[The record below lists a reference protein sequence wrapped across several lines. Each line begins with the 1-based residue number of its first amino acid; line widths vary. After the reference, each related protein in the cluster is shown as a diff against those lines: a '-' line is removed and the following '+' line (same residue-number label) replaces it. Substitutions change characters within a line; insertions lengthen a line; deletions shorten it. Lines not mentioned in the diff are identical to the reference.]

1 MTGRRPHPARPSVP
15 APFSAPLAARLA
27 LALLAA
33 VALLIPGA
41 GIAGAPPALAA
52 DTDVTLV
59 TDAAYE
65 VHPDDRLV
73 HVTVRIMA
81 RNHRAETK
89 TRRFY
94 AEHAYLAVQPG
105 VSGLR
110 LGGAPG
116 AKVRVARRT
125 AAYTL
130 LRIDFGKRLYGGSS
144 RAYTLAFDLRDAGSR
159 KGGQVRIG
167 GSLASF
173 PVWAYASDGAKGST
187 VTVEFPAGYDV
198 HVERGTFDR
207 TATTDDGGTRLTAGP
222 LASPTTW
229 FAVVLGERE
238 ASYADTPLSVPAGAQ
253 EIPLVIRAWDED
265 PAWARRVGGLL
276 ERALP
281 ALAAD
286 TGLPWPDTEPTIVRE
301 AATRSAG
308 GHASLFDPA
317 QDLIE
322 IAYWADD
329 MAVLHGATHGWFN
342 GGLLADRW
350 ANEGFA
356 SLFAERAAAALDVK
370 ARSPELSDE
379 VAGARIPLNA
389 WPAAAED
396 ADPDAE
402 AYGYAASLTLAREIA
417 ARAGDAGLRA
427 VLAAAAARIGA
438 YQPPATGGAT
448 NAGTGSPGTLPG
460 AARETLQAAPDW
472 RALLDLLEEPPG
484 SDFTDLWRTWVV
496 REDEAA
502 LLDAR
507 AEARHSYERTL
518 ALADG
523 WALPVAIRDALR
535 AWQFESAER
544 LMADARTVLAQRTAV
559 EARSARHGVAAP
571 ATMRWLFEAGRLPEA
586 SREAEAELNAL
597 LVLEGA
603 LAERHEDA
611 DILTRIG
618 MLGEDPE
625 SDVTAARAAFE
636 AGSMDR
642 VLAAADGA
650 FTSWNGAWQEGRRR
664 ALFAVA
670 VLATVLVLA
679 TALGAAVRRARRSR
693 A

>member
-1 MTGRRPHPARPSVP
+1 MTGPGSHPARRPAP
-15 APFSAPLAARLA
+15 APFSAPRAARLA
-27 LALLAA
+27 LALLVA
-33 VALLIPGA
+33 VTLLVPGA

-52 DTDVTLV
+52 ETDVTLV
-59 TDAAYE
+59 TEAAYE
-65 VHPDDRLV
+65 VRPDDRLV
-73 HVTVRIMA
+73 HVTVRIVA

-94 AEHAYLAVQPG
+94 AENAYLAVQPG
-105 VSGLR
+105 ISGLR

-116 AKVRVARRT
+116 AKVRVASKT
-125 AAYTL
+125 STYTL

-144 RAYTLAFDLRDAGSR
+144 RAYTLAFDLRDTGGR

-173 PVWAYASDGAKGST
+173 PVWAYASDRAKGST
-187 VTVEFPAGYDV
+187 VTVDFPAGYDV
-198 HVERGTFDR
+198 TVERGKFDR
-207 TATTDDGGTRLTAGP
+207 TVTTDDGGTRLTAGP

-238 ASYADTPLSVPAGAQ
+238 ASYADTPLTVTAGEQA
-253 EIPLVIRAWDED
+253 IPLVIRAWDED
-265 PAWARRVGGLL
+265 PAWARRVGALL
-276 ERALP
+276 GRALP

-286 TGLPWPDTEPTIVRE
+286 TGMRWPDAERTIVRE

-317 QDLIE
+317 QHLIE
-322 IAYWADD
+322 IAYWAND

-342 GGLLADRW
+342 GALLADRW

-356 SLFAERAAAALDVK
+356 SLFAERAAAALDIK
-370 ARSPELSDE
+370 AGSPELSDE
-379 VAGARIPLNA
+379 VAAARIPLNA

-396 ADPDAE
+396 TDPAAE
-402 AYGYAASLTLAREIA
+402 AYGYAASLALAREIA
-417 ARAGDAGLRA
+417 ARTGDAGLRA

-448 NAGTGSPGTLPG
+448 NARLDPAGTTAAAAPETLP
-460 AARETLQAAPDW
+460 AAPDW

-484 SDFTDLWRTWVV
+484 SDVTDLWRTWVV

-507 AEARHSYERTL
+507 AEARQSYARTL

-523 WALPVAIRDALR
+523 WALPAAIREALR

-559 EARSARHGVAAP
+559 EGRCARHGLAAP
-571 ATMRWLFEAGRLPEA
+571 ATIRGLFEAGRFMEA

-611 DILTRIG
+611 EILTRIG
-618 MLGEDPE
+618 MLGEDPD

-636 AGSMDR
+636 AGRMDR
-642 VLAAADGA
+642 VLVAADEA

-670 VLATVLVLA
+670 ALA
-679 TALGAAVRRARRSR
+679 TALVLASAFVAAVRRPRRSR